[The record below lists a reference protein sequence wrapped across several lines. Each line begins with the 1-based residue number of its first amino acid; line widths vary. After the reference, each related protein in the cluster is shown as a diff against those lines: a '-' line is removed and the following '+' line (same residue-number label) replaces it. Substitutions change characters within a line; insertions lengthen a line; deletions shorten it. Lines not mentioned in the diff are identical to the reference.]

1 MKKTLLII
9 LMINFFCLK
18 LLANNCI
25 LYPNPCINQ
34 KINISFEKTQNKIEA
49 YIYDVSGK
57 LIENKR
63 IFYSKI
69 LTINFNQKLA
79 SGIYLAIIYDE
90 NDNKIFKKFIVK

>member
-1 MKKTLLII
+1 MKKIILMI
-9 LMINFFCLK
+9 LMINFFWLK
-18 LLANNCI
+18 LLANDCI

-34 KINISFEKTQNKIEA
+34 KINISFEKTQNKIEV
-49 YIYDVSGK
+49 YVYDVAGK

-79 SGIYLAIIYDE
+79 KGIYLVVIYDE
-90 NDNKIFKKFIVK
+90 NECFYIKYF